1 MRTLSLLACAAL
13 AAAALT
19 AVAGASGPTA
29 GSLSLE
35 RGRGVVT
42 LDLRG
47 VVLGRLTAG
56 SLRVVD
62 TTPRDRHT
70 PLVMGRRVTEERI
83 GPRTVLYRGQG
94 LRFRMLGGGYRITI
108 RANGIS
114 LSVVGR
120 GTATLDGEPRFA
132 GDSTGVYSF
141 EDGVDCGFEP
151 ELCTALPEEAQ
162 RFLLEPEPVPGG
174 SMRLP
179 PR

>member
-1 MRTLSLLACAAL
+1 MRTFSFLACTALL
-13 AAAALT
+13 AAAF
-19 AVAGASGPTA
+19 AVTTAGAAEPEV

-70 PLVMGRRVTEERI
+70 ALVRGKELTQERI
-83 GPRTVLYRGQG
+83 GPRTVLYRGLG
-94 LRFRMLGGGYRITI
+94 LRFRMLGGGYKIAI
-108 RANGIS
+108 RGNGIS

-120 GTATLDGEPRFA
+120 GSVVLDGEPRFA
-132 GDSTGVYSF
+132 GDDSGVYSF
-141 EDGVDCGFEP
+141 DEGVDCEAEP
-151 ELCTALPEEAQ
+151 DRCAPLPTEPQ
-162 RFLLEPEPVPGG
+162 RFALEPPGSGNPVR
-174 SMRLP
+174 SR
-179 PR
+179 